1 MAEPRRT
8 GTARR
13 RCRRREQS
21 PQQVQPY
28 SQTAVQLPQDQQQQ
42 HQHQPESAEDGVYKA
57 LLPFFEQTD
66 SAVLK
71 HLYFFFHVLLQLLC
85 LHLVCFLRGRPPAS

>member
-1 MAEPRRT
+1 MAKGT
-8 GTARR
+8 GDFAH
-13 RCRRREQS
+13 
-21 PQQVQPY
+21 QQVMRQMIP
-28 SQTAVQLPQDQQQQ
+28 QTKTTAANRG
-42 HQHQPESAEDGVYKA
+42 SAPEDGVYKA
-57 LLPFFEQTD
+57 LLPLFEQTD